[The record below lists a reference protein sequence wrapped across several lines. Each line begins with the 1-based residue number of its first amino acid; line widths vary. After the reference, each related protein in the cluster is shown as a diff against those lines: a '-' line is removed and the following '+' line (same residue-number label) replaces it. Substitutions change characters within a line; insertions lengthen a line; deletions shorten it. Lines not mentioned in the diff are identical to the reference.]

1 MDFTSAPHS
10 EPEKPKG
17 KGTELQEVKDFNF
30 KKSKVLELV
39 IRASEKKADTV
50 ARHNRAAQKDA
61 AVIATEKL
69 LKNYRKLKWS
79 IQCGTEHTMKLLE
92 DGEYQR
98 LMEREESVQ
107 NQNLRSAALLTAGNR
122 VLWNQLNTALDCF
135 REFCE
140 NDPRPRVAL
149 IVFSAYCQSPVIDLS
164 GLGVFQWIGD
174 AAEEMAYMYSLIF
187 NMLLLLGI
195 IKGADQV
202 THRIFGM

>member
-1 MDFTSAPHS
+1 MW
-10 EPEKPKG
+10 
-17 KGTELQEVKDFNF
+17 
-30 KKSKVLELV
+30 ELV
-39 IRASEKKADTV
+39 IRAWEKKADTG

-140 NDPRPRVAL
+140 NDPRPRVRRQYSMVYKRYMAVPEL
-149 IVFSAYCQSPVIDLS
+149 DVDSIVELANMDKSLFYRDIREATRTISVILF
-164 GLGVFQWIGD
+164 G
-174 AAEEMAYMYSLIF
+174 AENF
-187 NMLLLLGI
+187 R
-195 IKGADQV
+195 D
-202 THRIFGM
+202 F

>member
-1 MDFTSAPHS
+1 MNNKYADLERDFQKTVS
-10 EPEKPKG
+10 ELADITGWPEEQAG
-17 KGTELQEVKDFNF
+17 
-30 KKSKVLELV
+30 KVLELV

-135 REFCE
+135 REICE
-140 NDPRPRVAL
+140 NDPRPRVRRQYSMVYKRYMAVPEL
-149 IVFSAYCQSPVIDLS
+149 DVDSIVELANMDKSLFYRDIREATRTISVILF
-164 GLGVFQWIGD
+164 G
-174 AAEEMAYMYSLIF
+174 AENF
-187 NMLLLLGI
+187 R
-195 IKGADQV
+195 D
-202 THRIFGM
+202 F

>member
-1 MDFTSAPHS
+1 MNNKYADLERDFQKTVS
-10 EPEKPKG
+10 ELADITGWPEEQAG
-17 KGTELQEVKDFNF
+17 
-30 KKSKVLELV
+30 KVLELV

-122 VLWNQLNTALDCF
+122 VLWAQLNTALDCF

-140 NDPRPRVAL
+140 NDPRPRVRRQYSMVYKRYMAVPEL
-149 IVFSAYCQSPVIDLS
+149 DVDSIVELANMDKSLFYRDIREATRTISVILF
-164 GLGVFQWIGD
+164 G
-174 AAEEMAYMYSLIF
+174 AENF
-187 NMLLLLGI
+187 R
-195 IKGADQV
+195 D
-202 THRIFGM
+202 F

>member
-1 MDFTSAPHS
+1 MNDKYTNLENEYKSTVKELADITGWTNQQS
-10 EPEKPKG
+10 E
-17 KGTELQEVKDFNF
+17 
-30 KKSKVLELV
+30 KVLALL
-39 IRASEKKADTV
+39 IRVSETKAGTV
-50 ARHNRAAQKDA
+50 ARQNRTAQKDA

-140 NDPRPRVAL
+140 NDPRPRVRRQYSMVYKRYMAVPEL
-149 IVFSAYCQSPVIDLS
+149 DVDSIVELANMDKSLFYRDIREATRTISVILF
-164 GLGVFQWIGD
+164 G
-174 AAEEMAYMYSLIF
+174 AENF
-187 NMLLLLGI
+187 R
-195 IKGADQV
+195 D
-202 THRIFGM
+202 F

>member
-1 MDFTSAPHS
+1 MKDKYAVLGNEYLETIA
-10 EPEKPKG
+10 ELAEATGWPEEQAG
-17 KGTELQEVKDFNF
+17 
-30 KKSKVLELV
+30 KVLALV
-39 IRASEKKADTV
+39 IGASEKKACMIAGKSRT
-50 ARHNRAAQKDA
+50 AQKNM
-61 AVIATEKL
+61 AVTATEKL

-140 NDPRPRVAL
+140 NDPRPRVRRQYSMVYKRYMAVPEL
-149 IVFSAYCQSPVIDLS
+149 DVDSIVELANMDKSLFYRDIREATRTISVILF
-164 GLGVFQWIGD
+164 G
-174 AAEEMAYMYSLIF
+174 AENF
-187 NMLLLLGI
+187 R
-195 IKGADQV
+195 D
-202 THRIFGM
+202 F